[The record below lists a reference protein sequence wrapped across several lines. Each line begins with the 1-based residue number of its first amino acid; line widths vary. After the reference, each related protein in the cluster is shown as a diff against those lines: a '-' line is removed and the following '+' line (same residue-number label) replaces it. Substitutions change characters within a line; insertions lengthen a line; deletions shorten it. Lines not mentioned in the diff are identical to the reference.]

1 MKWITYLV
9 DSVSVLAFIS
19 FLVLIF
25 LIGFLVGSIITQRK
39 LHGIGALC
47 ITKEGDAYLQLPDE
61 KTIDELKSK
70 DFALFTVIRED
81 SAKNAPTI
89 ME

>member
-9 DSVSVLAFIS
+9 DSMSVLA
-19 FLVLIF
+19 LVSSLMVIF
-25 LIGFLVGSIITQRK
+25 LIGFLAGSIITQRK

-61 KTIDELKSK
+61 KTLDELKSK
-70 DFALFTVIRED
+70 DFALLSVIRED